1 MTALSFSGG
10 KGVRDKAVILECSA
24 IVILRCHSEG
34 RLMGEKSE
42 FITFDQIKLLLTQK

>member
-1 MTALSFSGG
+1 MRFGLEGRGRS
-10 KGVRDKAVILECSA
+10 VILKMLS